1 MKRKLGGPEAV
12 LGQLRSG
19 ASLIA
24 IALAALTVSA
34 PVSASSCGDG
44 NAPAGGACAT
54 VPFNPVDNDAQVGAT
69 IVNGGDAVTLSG
81 TNQFVAGQTGTAGS
95 QPLQNFAIVSG
106 SENLATPVLAK
117 GSQNGTA
124 SYTDPI
130 TGSTRTVNV
139 YVNGQMSAPE
149 LGTTS
154 RTLYVGVGDNQ
165 YIDAR
170 IGTVESSGGTLN
182 ITSTGDFTIAA
193 KQTTLYSA
201 DGTGNADS
209 KLSWQSSGNTTIVMN
224 GATLPSN
231 PVPGEDTVTS
241 TALAGWPTT
250 VTVNGTN
257 YSITS
262 LADYQAFNTTLIGLI
277 ESGEIDQT
285 QYDAYMTQAANLQTG
300 SVRYTVAD
308 PLPDP
313 TDDVWK
319 SVGTR
324 TVLSADGARAS
335 AEIQAGSSLTVTGAN
350 GGVLRGTNGA
360 TVKNAGTI
368 VSNDGV
374 SVYLRSGSTGTNTGV
389 ITAKGSATGVNT
401 DASSFTN
408 ENIINK
414 GIGSNS
420 SAITATNST
429 VVNNGIINLGTAASS
444 ANTSAYGVDITGG
457 SFTNSADAVIYIGRG
472 EQTDP
477 NTPAADVALNLGG
490 NLAAVNVRSGAT
502 VNNEGSIVIGTLT
515 QGASGIRVDSAS
527 NVQVDNSGTITVKG
541 AAADVP
547 RLNTGIYV
555 RNSGTGGSSITNSG
569 SIVVEGVNG
578 IGMQIIADGAGAAA
592 NATSTGSIT
601 VAGGAAPSSGTR
613 NFGVWVEGDEG
624 GTATSDISGS
634 VTLTGVGAIGVHA
647 RGNAD
652 VTVEDSATVVFA
664 SGTDQI
670 GYFIYGPDAKIAVL
684 RNNLEV
690 NTERSTLFRIADG
703 AVFDGSGYT
712 LTASGKDSVGV
723 LGTGTGTKVETKG
736 STFYLTGEGA
746 NAVTVEGGAIGT
758 IDSATT
764 IHLDAAGT
772 IAGIADGQKHDIY
785 GNAVGDPDATTKL
798 TNAAA
803 LSSSSVGVTGLI
815 ARNKATVENSGE
827 VNFSG
832 AGSTGLLAET
842 GGQVKNT
849 AKVTISGSA
858 SYGLVAINSGSQ
870 VTNSGAVIVKGADG
884 YGLLAEDK
892 AKVVN
897 NADGVVTLEGGYG
910 TGIAAHTGSS
920 LENHAKINVNGA
932 NGTGIEVSGKSTGTN
947 DGDVEMKLTT
957 STGIRADDGS
967 ITTSGKITAYG
978 ADSIGLFSLNGGLIT
993 NSGAVAMSGATS
1005 IGLAAVG
1012 GKITTTADVT
1022 MTGAGSFGLYGEDG
1036 GRIEATGSKIDVTG
1050 WAVGAT
1056 NGASTF
1062 VLEGV
1067 TATGT
1072 SGLLAATDGAK
1083 TIVSATSSDLWGR
1096 AYTEAGS
1103 TSALTLTGSA
1113 WTMPAD
1119 SNVTDLVNDG
1129 SRIVFVSPASGGFKT
1144 LTVDNDYTGANG
1156 GTLVMSSTLN
1166 NGLVQLTDKM
1176 VVHGDTAGSTVL
1188 DISNYNGL
1196 GAYTPGDGIKVVQ
1209 VDGASSGTFSLAQD
1223 LYAGA
1228 FQYDLFKGGRVDPN
1242 DGDWY
1247 LRSSLSAGAQ
1257 TVVPYAESLLK
1268 FGQTTIGTLQQRT
1281 GNRLWQDDVPAA
1293 SGLVTKAPA
1302 KAAAAG
1308 TDVVGGGV
1316 WGRVLGLTGSTGATG
1331 TGVGYDQNLWFAQA
1345 GVDGVLHEDR
1355 NGALVLGIMGT
1366 YGTQSVDVDVSS
1378 HPTLLVPRQGKIDTT
1393 GYGVGG
1399 SLTWIGTDGLY
1410 VDGVGQATWYDSDL
1424 SATGFPALVNGNKG
1438 FGYALSLETGRRYAL
1453 SGGWTVVPQAQLVY
1467 SSVSFDDFSYLNP
1480 NGSAVGVSGGGG
1492 ESLLGRAGVR
1502 LENLSRNAANG
1513 QRLQGYGIVNLTYEF
1528 LNGTSVDVGYTPL
1541 TQDMERLWGEV
1552 GLGGTWAFNDRFSL
1566 YGEGLYSTALNNFG
1580 DSYTVRGT
1588 LGLRYNW

>member
-1 MKRKLGGPEAV
+1 MKRKRSEPEVIVA
-12 LGQLRSG
+12 QLRSG

-34 PVSASSCGDG
+34 PVSASNCGDG
-44 NAPAGGACAT
+44 NAPVGGACAT
-54 VPFNPVDNDAQVGAT
+54 VAFNPVDNDAQAGAT
-69 IVNGGDAVTLSG
+69 IVNGGDTVTLSG
-81 TNQFVAGQTGTAGS
+81 ANQFVDGETGVAGS
-95 QPLQNFAIVSG
+95 QPLQDFAIVSG
-106 SENLATPVLAK
+106 GENLATPVLAK

-139 YVNGQMSAPE
+139 YVNGQMAAPE
-149 LGTTS
+149 FGTTI
-154 RTLYVGVGDNQ
+154 RTVYEGVGDNQ

-170 IGTVESSGGTLN
+170 IGSVDSSGGTLN
-182 ITSTGDFTIAA
+182 ITSTGNFTIAA

-201 DGTGNADS
+201 DGTGDADS
-209 KLSWQSSGNTTIVMN
+209 KLSWQTPGNTSIVMN

-231 PVPGEDTVTS
+231 PAAGEDTATS
-241 TALAGWPTT
+241 SALAGWPTT
-250 VTVNGTN
+250 VTVNGSD
-257 YSITS
+257 YLITS

-277 ESGEIDQT
+277 ETGEIDQT

-300 SVRYTVAD
+300 SVRYTAAD
-308 PLPDP
+308 PVPDP
-313 TDDVWK
+313 SDDVRK
-319 SVGTR
+319 SIGTR
-324 TVLSADGARAS
+324 SVLSADGARAS
-335 AEIQAGSSLTVTGAN
+335 AEIAAGSSLTVNGAN
-350 GGVLRGTNGA
+350 GGVLRASNGA
-360 TVKNAGTI
+360 KVSNAGTL
-368 VSNDGV
+368 VANDGIAV
-374 SVYLRSGSTGTNTGV
+374 TLRSGSTGTNTGV
-389 ITAKGSATGVNT
+389 ITAKDSAAGVNA

-408 ENIINK
+408 ANIINK
-414 GIGSNS
+414 GIGNNSN
-420 SAITATNST
+420 AITATNST
-429 VVNNGIINLGTAASS
+429 VVNSGIINLGTTASS

-477 NTPAADVALNLGG
+477 NAPAADVALNLGG
-490 NLAAVNVRSGAT
+490 NLAAINVHSGAT
-502 VNNEGSIVIGTLT
+502 MNNEGAVVIGTKT
-515 QGASGIRVDSAS
+515 QGASGIRIDGAS

-541 AAADVP
+541 AAADAP
-547 RLNTGIYV
+547 RLNSGIYV

-578 IGMQIIADGAGAAA
+578 IGMQVIADGAGTAA
-592 NATSTGSIT
+592 NATSTGTIT
-601 VAGGAAPSSGTR
+601 VAGGADPSSGTR

-624 GTATSDISGS
+624 GAATSDISGS

-684 RNNLEV
+684 RNDLEV

-723 LGTGTGTKVETKG
+723 LGTGVGTSIETKG

-758 IDSATT
+758 IDSATA
-764 IHLDAAGT
+764 IHLDAANT
-772 IAGIADGQKHDIY
+772 VAGIADGQKHDIY

-803 LSSSSVGVTGLI
+803 LTSTQTGVTGLI
-815 ARNKATVENSGE
+815 ARNTATVENSG
-827 VNFSG
+827 VVTFSG

-842 GGQVKNT
+842 GGQVTNT
-849 AKVTISGSA
+849 AKVTVSGADSF
-858 SYGLVAINSGSQ
+858 GLVAQDAGSQ
-870 VTNSGAVIVKGADG
+870 VTNSGTVLVEGANSV
-884 YGLLAEDK
+884 GLLAQDK
-892 AKVVN
+892 AKVIN
-897 NADGVVTLEGGYG
+897 TATGVVTV
-910 TGIAAHTGSS
+910 TGQSGIGLAARTAGM
-920 LENHAKINVNGA
+920 LENNAQVNANA
-932 NGTGIEVSGKSTGTN
+932 NGTTGIESSGKSTATN
-947 DGDVEMKLTT
+947 SGNVVLNGAN
-957 STGIRADDGS
+957 STGLRADDG
-967 ITTSGKITAYG
+967 T
-978 ADSIGLFSLNGGLIT
+978 IG
-993 NSGAVAMSGATS
+993 NSGDVTS
-1005 IGLAAVG
+1005 TRAGNTGLAALNG
-1012 GKITTTADVT
+1012 GKITTTGDVFLS
-1022 MTGAGSFGLYGEDG
+1022 GAGSIGLHGESG
-1036 GRIEATGSKIDVTG
+1036 GRIEATGSQIDVTG
-1050 WAVGAT
+1050 WAIDAT

-1062 VLEGV
+1062 ALAGV
-1067 TATGT
+1067 TAAGT
-1072 SGLLAATDGAK
+1072 SGLLSATDSAAT
-1083 TIVSATSSDLWGR
+1083 VVNATGSDLWGR
-1096 AYTEAGS
+1096 AYTAAGS
-1103 TSALTLTGSA
+1103 TSALTLTGSR

-1129 SRIVFVSPASGGFKT
+1129 SRIVFVSPAAGGFKT

-1156 GTLVMSSTLN
+1156 GTLAMSSTLN

-1209 VDGASSGTFSLAQD
+1209 VDGTSAGTFALAQD

-1228 FQYDLFKGGRVDPN
+1228 FEYDLFKGGRVDPN

-1257 TVVPYAESLLK
+1257 TLLPYADSLLR

-1281 GNRLWQDDVPAA
+1281 GNRLWADDVPVA

-1302 KAAAAG
+1302 KAVGSG

-1316 WGRVLGLTGSTGATG
+1316 WGRVLGLTGSISATG

-1366 YGTQSVDVDVSS
+1366 YGTGSVDVAVSP
-1378 HPTLLVPRQGKIDTT
+1378 HPTLLLPRQGTIDTT
-1393 GYGVGG
+1393 AYGIGG
-1399 SLTWIGTDGLY
+1399 SLTWIGTDGFY

-1424 SATGFPALVNGNKG
+1424 SATGFPALVDGNKG
-1438 FGYALSLETGRRYAL
+1438 FGYALSLETGRRFAL
-1453 SGGWTVVPQAQLVY
+1453 SGGWTVVPQAQLIY
-1467 SSVSFDDFSYLNP
+1467 SSVSFDDFFYLNP
-1480 NGSAVGVSGGGG
+1480 NGSSAGVSGGGG
-1492 ESLLGRAGVR
+1492 DSLLGRAGVR
-1502 LENLSRNAANG
+1502 LENLSRNVANG
-1513 QRLQGYGIVNLTYEF
+1513 QRLQGYGIANLTYEF
-1528 LNGTSVDVGYTPL
+1528 LNGTSVNVGYTPL
-1541 TQDMERLWGEV
+1541 TQDAEKLWGEV

-1566 YGEGLYSTALNNFG
+1566 YGEGLYSTALSDFG

-1588 LGLRYNW
+1588 VGLRYTW